1 MSASPVVAGTLWVRW
16 SVVTFITKDSIME
29 PLTDLGRLSLN
40 QMTTEPWDVRAAAEG
55 CARAGIPYI
64 GLWRHKVAETG
75 LHASARI
82 VRDAGL
88 KVSSL
93 CRGGMFPAATA
104 AERRDRIDDNRRAI
118 DECVALG
125 TDTLVLVCGP
135 APGRDIDA
143 AREMVAD
150 GIEQLIP
157 YAADQGVRLAIEPLH
172 PMFAVDRSVI
182 VTLGQANDFVERF
195 ASPQVGVIVDV
206 YHVWW
211 DPTVYREIER
221 ARGHILGFHVN
232 DWLVATPDILNGR
245 GMMGDGKIEL
255 RRFRAAVEASG
266 YDGPIEVE
274 IFNKSLWAM
283 PGDDILRLMSER
295 YLEHV

>member
-1 MSASPVVAGTLWVRW
+1 
-16 SVVTFITKDSIME
+16 ME

-40 QMTTEPWDVRAAAEG
+40 QMTTEPWDVRAAVEG

-211 DPTVYREIER
+211 DPHGVPRDRTSAGAYPGLSRQRLVGRHARHSER
-221 ARGHILGFHVN
+221 ARHDGRRQ
-232 DWLVATPDILNGR
+232 DRATPLPCGCRGQRLRWTNRGR
-245 GMMGDGKIEL
+245 NLQQIVVGDAG
-255 RRFRAAVEASG
+255 
-266 YDGPIEVE
+266 
-274 IFNKSLWAM
+274 
-283 PGDDILRLMSER
+283 
-295 YLEHV
+295 